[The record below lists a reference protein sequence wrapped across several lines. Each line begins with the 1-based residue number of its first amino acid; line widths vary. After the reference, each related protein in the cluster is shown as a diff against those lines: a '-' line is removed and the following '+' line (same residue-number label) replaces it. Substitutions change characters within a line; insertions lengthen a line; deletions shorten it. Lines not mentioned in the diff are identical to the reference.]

1 MNAFAYRDKVLD
13 ELRRESNASFSVVY
27 RALSEAAKAKNET
40 QDKKLDVED
49 VKRRIRAIIRD
60 QAAEAN

>member
-27 RALSEAAKAKNET
+27 RAMSEAAKANHEKDKN
-40 QDKKLDVED
+40 LDVED
-49 VKRRIRAIIRD
+49 VKRRIRAIIRE
-60 QAAEAN
+60 QAVEAN